1 MEPDY
6 IPYIPPEGLI
16 KLRQIEP
23 FSLNSVS
30 IQLFV
35 NALIQLFEGD
45 FYQYW
50 KIKGSTG
57 PRTPVYGPLYNWFT
71 VTSAKGIA
79 PIGYRVPT
87 SAEIL
92 TLVGSNGF
100 GANCNELLE
109 TGIEFWEDPNEGT
122 NTSGFSLRGNGLRD
136 KLSGDFIGLK
146 AESYLWTI
154 SEGEAASEAILYVH
168 PAGSSPSVFSY
179 PKVDGAG
186 IRLIRD
192 TAIGWTEDETVVDF
206 DGNTYETVKIG
217 DQVWTTKN
225 LISEHFQ
232 DGTRIPVVEDA
243 DKWFALET
251 EAMCYYQNDRSNGYS
266 ETPAKE
272 IRIHKHDLLR
282 IKDTDTLKWRINE
295 ISDTEIEI
303 VVDGLVK
310 ADDIPRLQVQS
321 DWEQT
326 DTELPDFIKN
336 KPELLDQVQS
346 DWEQSDNQLPDFI
359 KNKPQIPD
367 AQVQSDW
374 NQTEPLEPDFI
385 KNKPESL
392 EQIQSDW
399 NQTDTLAVDFIKNKP
414 DLSGTGEDG
423 TSSYTYVAYASDAI
437 GTDFTTTFNSLL
449 DFIAIKTTSIPITS
463 PVVVDFT
470 GLWKNY
476 KGAKGAPGN
485 PGSDG
490 NDGAPGAAGNP
501 GADGAD
507 DHSMDVYIDFLTI
520 TPFVYNCPYALKFT
534 AQISEGTGATL
545 SVALNT
551 NMTQFQKLTIT
562 PTQVGLI
569 ILKGTLL

>member
-1 MEPDY
+1 MIPDY
-6 IPYIPPEGLI
+6 TPYIPPEGLI

-71 VTSAKGIA
+71 VTSSKSIA
-79 PIGYRVPT
+79 PAGYRVPS

-92 TLVGSNGF
+92 TLIGNNSF
-100 GANCNELLE
+100 GANCNELRD
-109 TGIEFWEDPNEGT
+109 TGTAYWEDPNEGT
-122 NTSGFSLRGNGLRD
+122 NTSGFSLRANGIRD
-136 KLSGDFIGLK
+136 KVSGDFMNLN

-154 SEGEAASEAILYVH
+154 SEGATVAEAILYQH
-168 PAGSSPSVFSY
+168 PAGSSPSVSSY

-192 TAIGWTEDETVVDF
+192 TAIGWIEDEILVDF

-232 DGTRIPVVEDA
+232 DGTRISVVEEP
-243 DKWFALET
+243 DKWFVLES
-251 EAMCYYQNDRSNGYS
+251 EAMSFYQNDRSNGYN
-266 ETPAKE
+266 EALAQE

-282 IKDTDTLKWRINE
+282 IKDTDTLKWRITE

-346 DWEQSDNQLPDFI
+346 DWEQSDNELPDFI

-374 NQTEPLEPDFI
+374 NQADTLEPDFI
-385 KNKPESL
+385 KNKPEAL
-392 EQIQSDW
+392 GQVQSDW
-399 NQTDTLAVDFIKNKP
+399 NQTDNLAVDYIKNKP
-414 DLSGTGEDG
+414 DLSGTGEG
-423 TSSYTYVAYASDAI
+423 GASSYTYITYASDDL
-437 GTDFTTTFNSLL
+437 GTDFTTVFDAAL
-449 DFIAIKTTSIPITS
+449 DFIAIKTTSIPIAS
-463 PVVVDFT
+463 PVVSDFT

-476 KGAKGAPGN
+476 KGGKGDPGD
-485 PGSDG
+485 PGDPG

-507 DHSMDVYIDFLTI
+507 DHSMDVYIDFLTV
-520 TPFVYNCPYALKFT
+520 TPFVYNCPYALRFT
-534 AQISEGTGATL
+534 SQISEGTDATL

-569 ILKGTLL
+569 ILKGELV

>member
-1 MEPDY
+1 M
-6 IPYIPPEGLI
+6 
-16 KLRQIEP
+16 
-23 FSLNSVS
+23 
-30 IQLFV
+30 LFR
-35 NALIQLFEGD
+35 
-45 FYQYW
+45 
-50 KIKGSTG
+50 S
-57 PRTPVYGPLYNWFT
+57 
-71 VTSAKGIA
+71 
-79 PIGYRVPT
+79 
-87 SAEIL
+87 
-92 TLVGSNGF
+92 
-100 GANCNELLE
+100 
-109 TGIEFWEDPNEGT
+109 PNEGT
-122 NTSGFSLRGNGLRD
+122 NTSGFSLCGNGLRD
-136 KLSGDFIGLK
+136 KVSGDFMGLK
-146 AESYLWTI
+146 TESYLWTI
-154 SEGEAASEAILYVH
+154 SENEALTEALLYLH
-168 PAGSSPSVFSY
+168 PAGSAPSVSSY

-192 TAIGWTEDETVVDF
+192 TAIDWTESEIMVDF

-232 DGTRIPVVEDA
+232 DGTRIPVVEDP
-243 DKWFALET
+243 DKWFTLET
-251 EAMCYYQNDRSNGYS
+251 EAMCFYQNDRSNGYS
-266 ETPAKE
+266 ETPAQE
-272 IRIHKHDLLR
+272 IRIHKHDLLH
-282 IKDTDTLKWRINE
+282 IKDTDSLKWRINE

-326 DTELPDFIKN
+326 DAALPDFIKN

-392 EQIQSDW
+392 EQVQSDW

-414 DLSGTGEDG
+414 DLYGTGEGG
-423 TSSYTYVAYASDAI
+423 TSSFTYIAYASDDL
-437 GTDFTTTFNSLL
+437 GTDFTTVFDSAL
-449 DFIAIKTTSIPITS
+449 DFIAIKTSTTPLASPATS
-463 PVVVDFT
+463 DFT

-476 KGAKGAPGN
+476 KGAKGDPGN
-485 PGSDG
+485 PGNDG

-507 DHSMDVYIDFLTI
+507 DHSMDVYLDFLTI

-534 AQISEGTGATL
+534 SQISEGTGAAL

-569 ILKGTLL
+569 ILKGELV